1 MPKRDP
7 LETLRQMRGFAVEAR
22 GLAGQGRREDL
33 DLVLG
38 YRRHAERVAELIGEA
53 ATRLPDELREAW
65 PAVPWRQIISM
76 RNWLIHG
83 YDGIDADI
91 LWDVL
96 HTRAGELIG
105 HLDAMI
111 LEQEGQT

>member
-1 MPKRDP
+1 MPKRDL
-7 LETLRQMRGFAVEAR
+7 LETLRQMRGFAAEACE
-22 GLAGQGRREDL
+22 LAEQGSREDL

-96 HTRAGELIG
+96 NFRAKELVEQ
-105 HLDAMI
+105 LDAI
-111 LEQEGQT
+111 ISEQ

>member
-1 MPKRDP
+1 
-7 LETLRQMRGFAVEAR
+7 
-22 GLAGQGRREDL
+22 
-33 DLVLG
+33 
-38 YRRHAERVAELIGEA
+38 
-53 ATRLPDELREAW
+53 
-65 PAVPWRQIISM
+65 M

-111 LEQEGQT
+111 LEQEGRT